1 MLGVLIGSGGIGA
14 LVGAMLVNRVTRRF
28 GIGRTLIGSLL
39 FIAVANVLVPLAAG
53 FDKLTLSKVGTILAS
68 LWLVFSPVRSLR
80 EIGV

>member
-39 FIAVANVLVPLAAG
+39 FMAVANVLVPLAAG

-80 EIGV
+80 

>member
-39 FIAVANVLVPLAAG
+39 FMAVANVLVPLAAG